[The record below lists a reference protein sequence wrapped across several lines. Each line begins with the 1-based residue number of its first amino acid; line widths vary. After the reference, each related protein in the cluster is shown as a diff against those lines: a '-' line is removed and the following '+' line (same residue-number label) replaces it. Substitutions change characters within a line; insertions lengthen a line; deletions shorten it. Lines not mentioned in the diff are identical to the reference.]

1 MKLIFLPILAKK
13 SAMRQLSCLLILLA
27 LIGCSESITDLSG
40 DSPLKINDF
49 NKSFKN
55 IELPLRINDTNLT
68 TLTDTLEIGKKAL
81 KQFVP
86 DSVIES
92 IVPNQSKNAKI
103 YPLGKIEKEAEY
115 YLLLTIKENKNQ
127 EVAVITF
134 SKKNIFLGFKVLT
147 KFDLTHKGSQFYG
160 KTLLINKEPTF
171 LVEENKLDPEQGL
184 TNEKKGWAYT
194 EQGFKL
200 IYFDANIKPEQKAIL
215 NPIDTLPMAN
225 SYSGDY
231 ARDKKN
237 FISLR
242 DFGNANKYQF
252 FMHFEKKEGTC
263 VGELKGLLNFNKNQ
277 ATYSE
282 KGDPC
287 TIQFTIT
294 GNIIKIKEDGNC
306 GNHRNM
312 TCYFN
317 DSYDKKRKPKA
328 KK

>member
-1 MKLIFLPILAKK
+1 
-13 SAMRQLSCLLILLA
+13 MRYLSNLLILLA
-27 LIGCSESITDLSG
+27 LIGCAETKTDLSG
-40 DSPLKINDF
+40 NTPLKINDF
-49 NKSFKN
+49 NAAFKN
-55 IELPLRINDTNLT
+55 IDLPIRINDTNLVAF
-68 TLTDTLEIGKKAL
+68 TDTVEIGRKAL
-81 KQFVP
+81 AQFLP
-86 DSVIES
+86 DSVVDAIAPK
-92 IVPNQSKNAKI
+92 VLKNASI
-103 YPLGKIEKEAEY
+103 FTVGKIEKETEY
-115 YLLLTIKENKNQ
+115 YLLLNNKDAKKQ
-127 EVAVITF
+127 TVSVITF
-134 SKKNIFLGFKVLT
+134 SKKNVFLGYQILT
-147 KFDLTHKGSQFYG
+147 QFDLTQKGSQFYG

-171 LVEENKLDPEQGL
+171 LIEENKLDPEQGL
-184 TNEKKGWAYT
+184 THEKKGWAYT
-194 EQGFKL
+194 EQGFRL
-200 IYFDANIKPEQKAIL
+200 IYLDANIKPAQKAIL
-215 NPIDTLPMAN
+215 NPIDTLPTLN
-225 SYSGDY
+225 IYSGDY

-242 DFGNANKYQF
+242 DFGDANKYQF
-252 FMHFEKKEGTC
+252 FLHFEKKEGSC

-317 DSYDKKRKPKA
+317 DSYDKKRKPKS

>member
-1 MKLIFLPILAKK
+1 
-13 SAMRQLSCLLILLA
+13 LA
-27 LIGCSESITDLSG
+27 LIGCAETKTDLSG
-40 DSPLKINDF
+40 NTPLKINDF
-49 NKSFKN
+49 NAAFKN
-55 IELPLRINDTNLT
+55 IDLPIRINDTNLVAF
-68 TLTDTLEIGKKAL
+68 TDTVEIGRKAL
-81 KQFVP
+81 AQFLP
-86 DSVIES
+86 DSVVDAIA
-92 IVPNQSKNAKI
+92 PKLLKNASI
-103 YPLGKIEKEAEY
+103 FTVGKIEKETEY
-115 YLLLTIKENKNQ
+115 YLLLNNKDAKKQ
-127 EVAVITF
+127 TVSVITF
-134 SKKNIFLGFKVLT
+134 SKKNVFLGYQILT
-147 KFDLTHKGSQFYG
+147 QFDLTQKGSQFYG

-171 LVEENKLDPEQGL
+171 LIEENKLDPEQGL
-184 TNEKKGWAYT
+184 THEKKGWAYT
-194 EQGFKL
+194 EQGFRL
-200 IYFDANIKPEQKAIL
+200 IYLDANIKPAQKAII
-215 NPIDTLPMAN
+215 NPIDTLPTLN
-225 SYSGDY
+225 IYSGDY

-242 DFGNANKYQF
+242 DFGDANKYQF
-252 FMHFEKKEGTC
+252 FLHFEKKEGSC

-317 DSYDKKRKPKA
+317 DSYDKKRKPKS

>member
-1 MKLIFLPILAKK
+1 
-13 SAMRQLSCLLILLA
+13 MRYLSNLLILLA
-27 LIGCSESITDLSG
+27 LIGCAETKTDLSG
-40 DSPLKINDF
+40 NTPLKINDF
-49 NKSFKN
+49 NAAFKN
-55 IELPLRINDTNLT
+55 IDLPIRINDTNLVAF
-68 TLTDTLEIGKKAL
+68 TDTIKIGRKAL
-81 KQFVP
+81 AQFLP
-86 DSVIES
+86 DSVVDVIAPKLVKNSS
-92 IVPNQSKNAKI
+92 IFTV
-103 YPLGKIEKEAEY
+103 GKIEKETEY
-115 YLLLTIKENKNQ
+115 YLLLNNKDAKKQ
-127 EVAVITF
+127 TVSVIAF
-134 SKKNIFLGFKVLT
+134 SKKNVFLGYQILT
-147 KFDLTHKGSQFYG
+147 QFDLTQKGSQFYG

-171 LVEENKLDPEQGL
+171 LIEENKLDPEQGL
-184 TNEKKGWAYT
+184 THEKKGWAYT
-194 EQGFKL
+194 EHGFRL
-200 IYFDANIKPEQKAIL
+200 IYLDANVKPEQKAIL
-215 NPIDTLPMAN
+215 NPIDTLPTLN
-225 SYSGDY
+225 TYSGDY

-252 FMHFEKKEGTC
+252 FLHFEKKEGTC

-317 DSYDKKRKPKA
+317 DSYDKKRKKS

>member
-1 MKLIFLPILAKK
+1 
-13 SAMRQLSCLLILLA
+13 MRYLSNLLILLA
-27 LIGCSESITDLSG
+27 LIGCAETKTDLSG
-40 DSPLKINDF
+40 NTPLKINDF
-49 NKSFKN
+49 NAAFKN
-55 IELPLRINDTNLT
+55 IDLPIRINDTNLVAF
-68 TLTDTLEIGKKAL
+68 TDTVEIGRKAL
-81 KQFVP
+81 AQFLP
-86 DSVIES
+86 DSVVDAIAPK
-92 IVPNQSKNAKI
+92 VLKNASI
-103 YPLGKIEKEAEY
+103 FTVGKIEKETEY
-115 YLLLTIKENKNQ
+115 YLLLNNKDAKKQ
-127 EVAVITF
+127 TVSVITF
-134 SKKNIFLGFKVLT
+134 SKKNVFLGYQILT
-147 KFDLTHKGSQFYG
+147 QFDLTQKGSQFYG

-171 LVEENKLDPEQGL
+171 LIEENKLDPEQGL
-184 TNEKKGWAYT
+184 THEKKGWAYT
-194 EQGFKL
+194 EQGFRL
-200 IYFDANIKPEQKAIL
+200 IYLDANIKPAQKAIL
-215 NPIDTLPMAN
+215 NPIDTLPTLN
-225 SYSGDY
+225 TYSGDY

-242 DFGNANKYQF
+242 DFGDANKYQF
-252 FMHFEKKEGTC
+252 FLHFEKKEGSC

-317 DSYDKKRKPKA
+317 DSYDKKRKPKS

>member
-1 MKLIFLPILAKK
+1 
-13 SAMRQLSCLLILLA
+13 MRYLSNLLILLA
-27 LIGCSESITDLSG
+27 LIGCAETKTDLSG
-40 DSPLKINDF
+40 NTPLKINDF
-49 NKSFKN
+49 NAAFKN
-55 IELPLRINDTNLT
+55 IDLPIRINDTNLVSF
-68 TLTDTLEIGKKAL
+68 TDTIKIGRKAL
-81 KQFVP
+81 SQFLP
-86 DSVIES
+86 DSVVDVIAPKLVKNSS
-92 IVPNQSKNAKI
+92 IFTV
-103 YPLGKIEKEAEY
+103 GKIEKETEY
-115 YLLLTIKENKNQ
+115 YLLLNNKDAKKQ
-127 EVAVITF
+127 TVSVIAF
-134 SKKNIFLGFKVLT
+134 SKKNVFLGYQIIT
-147 KFDLTHKGSQFYG
+147 QFDLTQKGSQFYG

-171 LVEENKLDPEQGL
+171 LIEENKLDPEQGL
-184 TNEKKGWAYT
+184 THEKKGWAYT

-200 IYFDANIKPEQKAIL
+200 IYLDANIKPEQKAIL
-215 NPIDTLPMAN
+215 NPIDTLPTIN
-225 SYSGDY
+225 TFSGDY

-252 FMHFEKKEGTC
+252 FLHFEKKEGTC

-277 ATYSE
+277 ATYSD

-317 DSYDKKRKPKA
+317 DSYAKKRKPKS

>member
-1 MKLIFLPILAKK
+1 
-13 SAMRQLSCLLILLA
+13 MRYLRNLLILLA
-27 LIGCSESITDLSG
+27 FIGCAETKTDLSG
-40 DSPLKINDF
+40 NTPLKINDF
-49 NKSFKN
+49 NAAFKN
-55 IELPLRINDTNLT
+55 IELPIRINDTNLVAF
-68 TLTDTLEIGKKAL
+68 TDTIKIGRKAL
-81 KQFVP
+81 AQFLP
-86 DSVIES
+86 DSVVDAIAPKLIKNSS
-92 IVPNQSKNAKI
+92 IFTV
-103 YPLGKIEKEAEY
+103 GKIEKETEY
-115 YLLLTIKENKNQ
+115 YLLLNNKDIKKQ
-127 EVAVITF
+127 TVSVIAF
-134 SKKNIFLGFKVLT
+134 SKKNVFLGYQILT
-147 KFDLTHKGSQFYG
+147 QFDLTQKGSQFYG

-171 LVEENKLDPEQGL
+171 LIEENKLDPEQGL

-194 EQGFKL
+194 EQGFRL
-200 IYFDANIKPEQKAIL
+200 IYLDANIKPEQKAIL
-215 NPIDTLPMAN
+215 NPIDTLPTLN
-225 SYSGDY
+225 TFSGDY

-252 FMHFEKKEGTC
+252 FLHFEKKDGTC

-294 GNIIKIKEDGNC
+294 GNVIKIKEDGNC

-317 DSYDKKRKPKA
+317 DSYDKKRKA
-328 KK
+328 KSKK

>member
-1 MKLIFLPILAKK
+1 
-13 SAMRQLSCLLILLA
+13 
-27 LIGCSESITDLSG
+27 
-40 DSPLKINDF
+40 LKINDF
-49 NKSFKN
+49 NAAFKN
-55 IELPLRINDTNLT
+55 IELPIRINDTNLISF
-68 TLTDTLEIGKKAL
+68 TDTIKIGRKAL
-81 KQFVP
+81 EQFLP
-86 DSVIES
+86 DSVVDAIAPKL
-92 IVPNQSKNAKI
+92 VKNASI
-103 YPLGKIEKEAEY
+103 FTVGKIEKETEY
-115 YLLLTIKENKNQ
+115 YLLLNNKDTKKQ
-127 EVAVITF
+127 TVSVIAF
-134 SKKNIFLGFKVLT
+134 SKKNVFLGYQILT
-147 KFDLTHKGSQFYG
+147 QFDLTQKGSQFYG

-171 LVEENKLDPEQGL
+171 LIEENKLDPEQGL

-194 EQGFKL
+194 EQGFRL
-200 IYFDANIKPEQKAIL
+200 IYLDANIKPEQKAIL
-215 NPIDTLPMAN
+215 NPIDTLPTVN
-225 SYSGDY
+225 TLSGDY

-252 FMHFEKKEGTC
+252 FLHFEKKEGTC

-294 GNIIKIKEDGNC
+294 GNVIKIKEDGNC

-317 DSYDKKRKPKA
+317 DSYDKKRKA
-328 KK
+328 KSKK

>member
-1 MKLIFLPILAKK
+1 
-13 SAMRQLSCLLILLA
+13 MRYLSNLLILLA
-27 LIGCSESITDLSG
+27 LIGCAETKTDLSG
-40 DSPLKINDF
+40 NTPLKINDF
-49 NKSFKN
+49 NAAFKN
-55 IELPLRINDTNLT
+55 IELPIRINDTNLVSF
-68 TLTDTLEIGKKAL
+68 TDTIKIGRKAL
-81 KQFVP
+81 EQFLP
-86 DSVIES
+86 DSVVEAIAPKL
-92 IVPNQSKNAKI
+92 VKNASI
-103 YPLGKIEKEAEY
+103 FTVGKIEKETEY
-115 YLLLTIKENKNQ
+115 YLLLNNKDTKKQ
-127 EVAVITF
+127 TVSVIAF
-134 SKKNIFLGFKVLT
+134 SKKNVFLGYQILT
-147 KFDLTHKGSQFYG
+147 QFDLTQKGSQFYG

-171 LVEENKLDPEQGL
+171 LIEENKLDPEQGL

-194 EQGFKL
+194 EQGFRL
-200 IYFDANIKPEQKAIL
+200 IYLDANIKPEQKAIL
-215 NPIDTLPMAN
+215 NPIDTLPTLN
-225 SYSGDY
+225 SLSGDY

-252 FMHFEKKEGTC
+252 FLHFEKKEGTC

-287 TIQFTIT
+287 TILFTIT
-294 GNIIKIKEDGNC
+294 GNVIKIKEDGNC

-317 DSYDKKRKPKA
+317 DSYDKKRKTKS

>member
-1 MKLIFLPILAKK
+1 
-13 SAMRQLSCLLILLA
+13 MRYLRNLLILLA
-27 LIGCSESITDLSG
+27 FIGCAETKTDLSG
-40 DSPLKINDF
+40 NTPLKINDF
-49 NKSFKN
+49 NAAFKN
-55 IELPLRINDTNLT
+55 IELPIRINDTNLVAF
-68 TLTDTLEIGKKAL
+68 TDTIKIGRKAL
-81 KQFVP
+81 AQFLP
-86 DSVIES
+86 DSVVDAIAPKLIKNSS
-92 IVPNQSKNAKI
+92 IFTV
-103 YPLGKIEKEAEY
+103 GKIEKETEY
-115 YLLLTIKENKNQ
+115 YLLLNNKDAKKQ
-127 EVAVITF
+127 TVSVIAF
-134 SKKNIFLGFKVLT
+134 SKKNVFLGYQILT
-147 KFDLTHKGSQFYG
+147 QFDLTQKGSQFYG

-171 LVEENKLDPEQGL
+171 LIEENKLDPEQGL

-194 EQGFKL
+194 EQGFRL
-200 IYFDANIKPEQKAIL
+200 IYLDANIKPEQKAIL
-215 NPIDTLPMAN
+215 NPIDTLPTVN
-225 SYSGDY
+225 TYSGDY

-252 FMHFEKKEGTC
+252 FLHFEKKDGTC

-294 GNIIKIKEDGNC
+294 GNVIKIKEDGNC

-317 DSYDKKRKPKA
+317 DSYDKKRKA
-328 KK
+328 KSKK

>member
-1 MKLIFLPILAKK
+1 
-13 SAMRQLSCLLILLA
+13 MRYLSNLLILLA
-27 LIGCSESITDLSG
+27 LIGCAETKTDLSG
-40 DSPLKINDF
+40 NTPLKINDF
-49 NKSFKN
+49 NAAFKN
-55 IELPLRINDTNLT
+55 IDLPIRINDTNLVAF
-68 TLTDTLEIGKKAL
+68 TDTVEIGRKAL
-81 KQFVP
+81 AQFLP
-86 DSVIES
+86 DSVVDAIA
-92 IVPNQSKNAKI
+92 PKLLKNASI
-103 YPLGKIEKEAEY
+103 FTVGKIEKETEY
-115 YLLLTIKENKNQ
+115 YLLLNNKDTKKQ
-127 EVAVITF
+127 TVSVITF
-134 SKKNIFLGFKVLT
+134 SKKNVFLGYQILT
-147 KFDLTHKGSQFYG
+147 QFDLTQKGSQFYG

-171 LVEENKLDPEQGL
+171 LIEENKLDPEQGL
-184 TNEKKGWAYT
+184 THEKKGWAYT
-194 EQGFKL
+194 EQGFRL
-200 IYFDANIKPEQKAIL
+200 IYLDANIKPAQKAIL
-215 NPIDTLPMAN
+215 NPIDTLPTLN
-225 SYSGDY
+225 TFSGDY

-242 DFGNANKYQF
+242 DFGDANKYQF
-252 FMHFEKKEGTC
+252 FLHFEKKEGSC

-317 DSYDKKRKPKA
+317 DSYDKKRKPKS